1 MIRPHSHLRDY
12 QKYIQTHVVEAW
24 KSHKSIMLQMPTGTG
39 KTHLLASII
48 YDSLKENGKRYVWI
62 VAHRRELVEQIEET
76 MERYGIPSIPKED
89 GRVRAMSIQ
98 WLSRHLADLHETP
111 NLIVI
116 DEAHHAL
123 AKTYK
128 ELWLRHPEAKKLGLT
143 ATPCRLNRR
152 GFTDLF
158 DELITSD
165 SITDFIRQGWLSTFD
180 YVSIRPGSK
189 SQRLIDNLSKRGAD
203 GDFQTKEMNEVL
215 NCRPC
220 IEQLYESVRQYADE
234 KKGIVYA
241 ISISHARNIA
251 DFYRMHG
258 INTVAIDS
266 KTPARL
272 RKQFIEDFKRGKTQ
286 VLVNVD
292 VFSEGFDCPDVE
304 FVQMARPTLSLAKY
318 LQQVGR
324 GLRKA
329 AGKDTCMLIDNVGL
343 YRLFGL
349 PTAYRDWK
357 AMFEGR
363 LAGKGYRTTCKPEYM
378 AAKQEK
384 DQTAR
389 PNGPL
394 EMVMSHELLW
404 DYLNKSKP
412 LTDYNST
419 PQEKLKPFKDRQTGL
434 WGLKCGQTITAKA
447 QYPTLFDVKGNLAAV
462 RFEDYRTGIVDKEGK
477 IRMKTDRYKRM
488 KFLPDD
494 IVAVTDRNDKTF
506 YIDLR
511 YNRHYMDKP
520 VVMKFGQ
527 IEILQAGRMFY
538 SRTKRVYVNR
548 SGIDRHDFFSRGF
561 YLLIYDPFITPEF
574 KYVESMEDSLNKDY
588 VCILENDEES
598 YYRFC
603 GELPDGSI
611 VIVDGEGRYYHAEA
625 GKEKTVYRLPE
636 PRNTNGKLQSGSIK
650 ANIRS
655 KGTGHSKASGQ
666 TAYARKE
673 TERTVGH
680 LTKRCAVQVRTEMG
694 TEVGRAYHRTAHL
707 PPHPKAD
714 RLLLCN
720 GRKPE
725 PVGYHH
731 VGRESRGRSPIYERG
746 NKRQRDGLP
755 DYHTGKDKDRKAI
768 NRSAGKYAPNK
779 KSFSAKRKIAWLRMI
794 FCFYLC
800 ILIIMRIFATA
811 KGCLPDWDG

>member
-1 MIRPHSHLRDY
+1 MH
-12 QKYIQTHVVEAW
+12 
-24 KSHKSIMLQMPTGTG
+24 
-39 KTHLLASII
+39 
-48 YDSLKENGKRYVWI
+48 
-62 VAHRRELVEQIEET
+62 
-76 MERYGIPSIPKED
+76 
-89 GRVRAMSIQ
+89 
-98 WLSRHLADLHETP
+98 
-111 NLIVI
+111 
-116 DEAHHAL
+116 
-123 AKTYK
+123 
-128 ELWLRHPEAKKLGLT
+128 WLRRIRNCGCVIPRPKNWALT

-329 AGKDTCMLIDNVGL
+329 TGKDTCMLIDNVGL

-363 LAGKGYRTTCKPEYM
+363 LAGKGYRTTCKQTEYM

-389 PNGPL
+389 PNEPL

-404 DYLNKSKP
+404 DYLNKSKSS
-412 LTDYNST
+412 TDDNNT
-419 PQEKLKPFKDRQTGL
+419 PQEILKPFKDRQTGL

-462 RFEDYRTGIVDKEGK
+462 RFEDYRTGIVDKDGK

-494 IVAVTDRNDKTF
+494 IVAVTDRNDKTS

-511 YNRHYMDKP
+511 CNRHYMDKP

-538 SRTKRVYVNR
+538 SRTKRIYVNR
-548 SGIDRHDFFSRGF
+548 SDIDRHDFFSRGF

-588 VCILENDEES
+588 VCILANDEES

-611 VIVDGEGRYYHAEA
+611 VIADGEGRYYHAEA

-650 ANIRS
+650 VDNQS
-655 KGTGHSKASGQ
+655 KGTCCPKASGQ

-680 LTKRCAVQVRTEMG
+680 LTKCCSVQVRTEMG

-714 RLLLCN
+714 RLLCAMEEN
-720 GRKPE
+720 P
-725 PVGYHH
+725 
-731 VGRESRGRSPIYERG
+731 
-746 NKRQRDGLP
+746 
-755 DYHTGKDKDRKAI
+755 
-768 NRSAGKYAPNK
+768 NRWG
-779 KSFSAKRKIAWLRMI
+779 
-794 FCFYLC
+794 
-800 ILIIMRIFATA
+800 IIMLDGKVVVEARYMNVEIKDNGTA
-811 KGCLPDWDG
+811 CLTIIPGKTKTVKL

>member
-12 QKYIQTHVVEAW
+12 QKYIQTHVLEAW

-48 YDSLKENGKRYVWI
+48 YDSLKENGKRCVWI

-116 DEAHHAL
+116 DEAHHVL

-128 ELWLRHPEAKKLGLT
+128 ELWLCHPEAKKLGLT

-215 NCRPC
+215 NRKPC
-220 IEQLYESVRQYADE
+220 IEQLYESVRQYADG

-266 KTPARL
+266 KTPARQRRQL
-272 RKQFIEDFKRGKTQ
+272 IEAFKRGKTQ

-329 AGKDTCMLIDNVGL
+329 TGKDTCMLIDNVGL

-363 LAGKGYRTTCKPEYM
+363 LAGKGYRTTCKQTEYM

-389 PNGPL
+389 PNEPL

-412 LTDYNST
+412 LTDDNST
-419 PQEKLKPFKDRQTGL
+419 PQEKLKPFKDRPTGL

-447 QYPTLFDVKGNLAAV
+447 QYPTLFDVKNNLAAV
-462 RFEDYRTGIVDKEGK
+462 RFEDYRTGIIDKDGK

-511 YNRHYMDKP
+511 CNRHYMDKP

-527 IEILQAGRMFY
+527 IEILQAGRIFY

-548 SGIDRHDFFSRGF
+548 SGIDRHDFFSKGF

-611 VIVDGEGRYYHAEA
+611 VIADGEGRYYHAEA
-625 GKEKTVYRLPE
+625 GKEKRYIACLNPETQTENFKAAVSKLITKAKERAAQKQANKQRTQEKKQKERLATLQNAVPFKSGLKWGLKSGERIIVPPIYRHIQKPIGYYCAMEENPNRWGIIML
-636 PRNTNGKLQSGSIK
+636 NGKVVVEARYMNVEIK
-650 ANIRS
+650 DN
-655 KGTGHSKASGQ
+655 GTACLTIIPGK
-666 TAYARKE
+666 TK
-673 TERTVGH
+673 TVK
-680 LTKRCAVQVRTEMG
+680 L
-694 TEVGRAYHRTAHL
+694 
-707 PPHPKAD
+707 
-714 RLLLCN
+714 
-720 GRKPE
+720 
-725 PVGYHH
+725 
-731 VGRESRGRSPIYERG
+731 
-746 NKRQRDGLP
+746 
-755 DYHTGKDKDRKAI
+755 
-768 NRSAGKYAPNK
+768 
-779 KSFSAKRKIAWLRMI
+779 
-794 FCFYLC
+794 
-800 ILIIMRIFATA
+800 
-811 KGCLPDWDG
+811 

>member
-1 MIRPHSHLRDY
+1 
-12 QKYIQTHVVEAW
+12 
-24 KSHKSIMLQMPTGTG
+24 
-39 KTHLLASII
+39 
-48 YDSLKENGKRYVWI
+48 
-62 VAHRRELVEQIEET
+62 
-76 MERYGIPSIPKED
+76 
-89 GRVRAMSIQ
+89 
-98 WLSRHLADLHETP
+98 
-111 NLIVI
+111 
-116 DEAHHAL
+116 
-123 AKTYK
+123 
-128 ELWLRHPEAKKLGLT
+128 
-143 ATPCRLNRR
+143 
-152 GFTDLF
+152 
-158 DELITSD
+158 
-165 SITDFIRQGWLSTFD
+165 
-180 YVSIRPGSK
+180 
-189 SQRLIDNLSKRGAD
+189 
-203 GDFQTKEMNEVL
+203 
-215 NCRPC
+215 
-220 IEQLYESVRQYADE
+220 
-234 KKGIVYA
+234 
-241 ISISHARNIA
+241 
-251 DFYRMHG
+251 
-258 INTVAIDS
+258 
-266 KTPARL
+266 
-272 RKQFIEDFKRGKTQ
+272 
-286 VLVNVD
+286 
-292 VFSEGFDCPDVE
+292 
-304 FVQMARPTLSLAKY
+304 
-318 LQQVGR
+318 
-324 GLRKA
+324 
-329 AGKDTCMLIDNVGL
+329 
-343 YRLFGL
+343 
-349 PTAYRDWK
+349 
-357 AMFEGR
+357 
-363 LAGKGYRTTCKPEYM
+363 
-378 AAKQEK
+378 
-384 DQTAR
+384 
-389 PNGPL
+389 
-394 EMVMSHELLW
+394 
-404 DYLNKSKP
+404 
-412 LTDYNST
+412 
-419 PQEKLKPFKDRQTGL
+419 
-434 WGLKCGQTITAKA
+434 
-447 QYPTLFDVKGNLAAV
+447 
-462 RFEDYRTGIVDKEGK
+462 
-477 IRMKTDRYKRM
+477 MKTDRYKRM

-625 GKEKTVYRLPE
+625 GKEKRYIACLNPETQTENFKAAVSRLTSE
-636 PRNTNGKLQSGSIK
+636 AKEQATQ
-650 ANIRS
+650 
-655 KGTGHSKASGQ
+655 KASGQ

-680 LTKRCAVQVRTEMG
+680 LTKNAVPFKSG
-694 TEVGRAYHRTAHL
+694 LKWGLKSGGRIIV
-707 PPHPKAD
+707 PPIYRRIQKAD

-768 NRSAGKYAPNK
+768 NRSAGKYALNK

-811 KGCLPDWDG
+811 KGVLARLGRLRLYPCEPDAGNAAEGIVPDKRHTSQHILLLPFCRNLYLRERDICRTYNLSHITRNSTVTPMPHAWHWKAVAVGFNSE

>member
-1 MIRPHSHLRDY
+1 M
-12 QKYIQTHVVEAW
+12 
-24 KSHKSIMLQMPTGTG
+24 
-39 KTHLLASII
+39 
-48 YDSLKENGKRYVWI
+48 
-62 VAHRRELVEQIEET
+62 
-76 MERYGIPSIPKED
+76 
-89 GRVRAMSIQ
+89 
-98 WLSRHLADLHETP
+98 
-111 NLIVI
+111 
-116 DEAHHAL
+116 
-123 AKTYK
+123 
-128 ELWLRHPEAKKLGLT
+128 
-143 ATPCRLNRR
+143 
-152 GFTDLF
+152 
-158 DELITSD
+158 
-165 SITDFIRQGWLSTFD
+165 
-180 YVSIRPGSK
+180 
-189 SQRLIDNLSKRGAD
+189 
-203 GDFQTKEMNEVL
+203 
-215 NCRPC
+215 
-220 IEQLYESVRQYADE
+220 
-234 KKGIVYA
+234 
-241 ISISHARNIA
+241 
-251 DFYRMHG
+251 
-258 INTVAIDS
+258 
-266 KTPARL
+266 
-272 RKQFIEDFKRGKTQ
+272 
-286 VLVNVD
+286 
-292 VFSEGFDCPDVE
+292 
-304 FVQMARPTLSLAKY
+304 
-318 LQQVGR
+318 GR

-625 GKEKTVYRLPE
+625 GKEKRYIACLNPETQTENFKAAVSRLTSE
-636 PRNTNGKLQSGSIK
+636 AKEQATQKQADKQRTQEKKQKERLATLQNAVPFKSGLK
-650 ANIRS
+650 WGL
-655 KGTGHSKASGQ
+655 KSG
-666 TAYARKE
+666 
-673 TERTVGH
+673 
-680 LTKRCAVQVRTEMG
+680 
-694 TEVGRAYHRTAHL
+694 GRIIV
-707 PPHPKAD
+707 P
-714 RLLLCN
+714 
-720 GRKPE
+720 
-725 PVGYHH
+725 
-731 VGRESRGRSPIYERG
+731 PIYRRIQKPIGYYCAMEENPNRWG
-746 NKRQRDGLP
+746 IIMLDGKVVVEARYMNVEIKDDGLP

>member
-1 MIRPHSHLRDY
+1 M
-12 QKYIQTHVVEAW
+12 
-24 KSHKSIMLQMPTGTG
+24 
-39 KTHLLASII
+39 
-48 YDSLKENGKRYVWI
+48 
-62 VAHRRELVEQIEET
+62 
-76 MERYGIPSIPKED
+76 
-89 GRVRAMSIQ
+89 
-98 WLSRHLADLHETP
+98 
-111 NLIVI
+111 
-116 DEAHHAL
+116 
-123 AKTYK
+123 
-128 ELWLRHPEAKKLGLT
+128 T
-143 ATPCRLNRR
+143 AT
-152 GFTDLF
+152 
-158 DELITSD
+158 
-165 SITDFIRQGWLSTFD
+165 
-180 YVSIRPGSK
+180 
-189 SQRLIDNLSKRGAD
+189 
-203 GDFQTKEMNEVL
+203 
-215 NCRPC
+215 
-220 IEQLYESVRQYADE
+220 
-234 KKGIVYA
+234 
-241 ISISHARNIA
+241 
-251 DFYRMHG
+251 
-258 INTVAIDS
+258 
-266 KTPARL
+266 ARL

-625 GKEKTVYRLPE
+625 GKEKRYIACLNPETQTENFKAAVSRLTSE
-636 PRNTNGKLQSGSIK
+636 AKEQATQKQADKQRTQEKKQKERLATLQNAVPFKSGLK
-650 ANIRS
+650 WGL
-655 KGTGHSKASGQ
+655 KSG
-666 TAYARKE
+666 
-673 TERTVGH
+673 
-680 LTKRCAVQVRTEMG
+680 
-694 TEVGRAYHRTAHL
+694 GRIIV
-707 PPHPKAD
+707 P
-714 RLLLCN
+714 
-720 GRKPE
+720 
-725 PVGYHH
+725 
-731 VGRESRGRSPIYERG
+731 PIYRRIQKPIGYYCAMEE
-746 NKRQRDGLP
+746 NP
-755 DYHTGKDKDRKAI
+755 
-768 NRSAGKYAPNK
+768 NRWG
-779 KSFSAKRKIAWLRMI
+779 
-794 FCFYLC
+794 
-800 ILIIMRIFATA
+800 IIMLDGKVVVEARYMNVEIKDNGTA
-811 KGCLPDWDG
+811 CLTIIPGKTKTVKL

>member
-1 MIRPHSHLRDY
+1 M
-12 QKYIQTHVVEAW
+12 
-24 KSHKSIMLQMPTGTG
+24 TG
-39 KTHLLASII
+39 KGATVLFDKLISGWSIA
-48 YDSLKENGKRYVWI
+48 EFV
-62 VAHRRELVEQIEET
+62 
-76 MERYGIPSIPKED
+76 
-89 GRVRAMSIQ
+89 
-98 WLSRHLADLHETP
+98 
-111 NLIVI
+111 
-116 DEAHHAL
+116 
-123 AKTYK
+123 
-128 ELWLRHPEAKKLGLT
+128 
-143 ATPCRLNRR
+143 RR
-152 GFTDLF
+152 GY
-158 DELITSD
+158 
-165 SITDFIRQGWLSTFD
+165 LSVFD
-180 YVSIRPGSK
+180 YVSIRRESEE
-189 SQRLIDNLSKRGAD
+189 QRLINELKRRGTDGDYQIKEKNEKLNRQTSIERLYDAMKRYAD
-203 GDFQTKEMNEVL
+203 G
-215 NCRPC
+215 
-220 IEQLYESVRQYADE
+220 

-241 ISISHARNIA
+241 ISIEHARNIA
-251 DFYRMHG
+251 EYYSRRG
-258 INTVAIDS
+258 VKAVAIDS
-266 KTPARL
+266 KTPRTT
-272 RKQFIEDFKRGKTQ
+272 RKALVDDFKAGRIK
-286 VLVNVD
+286 VRVNVD

-304 FVQMARPTLSLAKY
+304 FVQMGRPTLSLAKY

-324 GLRKA
+324 GLRMSK
-329 AGKDTCMLIDNVGL
+329 GKDACMLIDNVGL

-419 PQEKLKPFKDRQTGL
+419 LQEKLIPFKDRHTGL

-527 IEILQAGRMFY
+527 IEILQASRMFY

-625 GKEKTVYRLPE
+625 GKEKRYIACLNPETQTENFKAAVSRLTSE
-636 PRNTNGKLQSGSIK
+636 AKEQATQKQADKQRTQEKKQKERLATLQNAVPFKSGLK
-650 ANIRS
+650 WGL
-655 KGTGHSKASGQ
+655 KSG
-666 TAYARKE
+666 
-673 TERTVGH
+673 
-680 LTKRCAVQVRTEMG
+680 
-694 TEVGRAYHRTAHL
+694 GRIIV
-707 PPHPKAD
+707 P
-714 RLLLCN
+714 
-720 GRKPE
+720 
-725 PVGYHH
+725 
-731 VGRESRGRSPIYERG
+731 PIYRRIQKPIGYYCAMEENPIRWG
-746 NKRQRDGLP
+746 
-755 DYHTGKDKDRKAI
+755 
-768 NRSAGKYAPNK
+768 
-779 KSFSAKRKIAWLRMI
+779 
-794 FCFYLC
+794 
-800 ILIIMRIFATA
+800 IIMLDGKVVVEARYMNVEIKDNGTA
-811 KGCLPDWDG
+811 CLTIIPGKTKPVKL